1 MVLRGQV
8 SLSEGA
14 RTGILAVWPPTAAN
28 AQQRRLAP
36 LSIDTERPSTIKAT
50 SLDANLLQGLQ
61 VHTRITVGSRS
72 GAQGSTAHI
81 VYKLLDLGS
90 NIHLLDIQTL
100 GAP

>member
-8 SLSEGA
+8 GLSEGA

-50 SLDANLLQGLQ
+50 SLHANLLQGLQ
-61 VHTRITVGSRS
+61 VYTRITVGSRS
-72 GAQGSTAHI
+72 GAQGSTVIRVHQ
-81 VYKLLDLGS
+81 LLELGS
-90 NIHLLDIQTL
+90 NMHLLDTQTL